1 MRHEGRDVVGRRG
14 GLGVES
20 KVGVYAASKHVLDQR
35 TRGHEV
41 VSRNKDRRVVLF
53 RRVRGCRAW
62 RREGRFDGGLRC
74 FLPLQ

>member
-14 GLGVES
+14 SLGIEA
-20 KVGVYAASKHVLDQR
+20 KVRIYPASKHVLDQR

-41 VSRNKDRRVVLF
+41 ASRNEDRRVVLF
-53 RRVRGCRAW
+53 RRVRGCGAW

-74 FLPLQ
+74 LLPLQ